1 MKDFWEAMAQHLRDD
16 FAAIRRSAPAD
27 HLICTLIVGYGT
39 AKKGILL
46 PNCEI
51 KTRLIAQPEE
61 IAFPMV
67 IDLMTFFLARKA
79 RKPFFSSLVI
89 SLEIKPRGERPSI
102 KRLYEVKVEKSAIYL
117 RGEHVIREGWLQ

>member
-1 MKDFWEAMAQHLRDD
+1 MKDFWEEATKHLRDD
-16 FAAIRRSAPAD
+16 FAAIQRLSSAD
-27 HLICTLIVGYGT
+27 RLICTLMVGYGT

-79 RKPFFSSLVI
+79 RKPFFSFLVI
-89 SLEIKPRGERPSI
+89 SLEIKPRGEWPSI
-102 KRLYEVKVEKSAIYL
+102 KRLYEVEVEESAI
-117 RGEHVIREGWLQ
+117 HLQGQHIII